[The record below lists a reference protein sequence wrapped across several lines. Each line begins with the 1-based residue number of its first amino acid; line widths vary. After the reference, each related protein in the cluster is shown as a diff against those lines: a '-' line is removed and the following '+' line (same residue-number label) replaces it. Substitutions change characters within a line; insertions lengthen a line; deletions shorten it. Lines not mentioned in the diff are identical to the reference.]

1 VDTNVL
7 KVDTTLNRVGILT
20 ATPNSAL
27 EVAGSI
33 RTTNAGGS
41 AAAATGV
48 FDYVAGTTTRFVSYG
63 ANTSTAGAFQF
74 TGLSSNASV
83 GDVRYG
89 IDATGVHSWQNVGG
103 VAGTAMTLNSTGLG
117 VGTSATSKLT
127 IKPSASSSGILEVL
141 TGSTNTD
148 SLRVSGGGTVN
159 SWLELRGYLGVKLY
173 SDATNT
179 VTVDSAGNCGIGVT
193 PSAWTSSVRAID
205 IVSGGLGVF
214 SGGITHNAYF
224 DNTDARWE
232 YKVNGSAT
240 YYNLQTG
247 IHQWFVAASGTA
259 NNPITT
265 FATASMTLDASGNLL
280 VGTTSLAG
288 SSSNATAVILGSAR
302 TANGSVSTTTA
313 VASTIFSITAA
324 LRGRYEVVALIAN
337 SGSPA
342 SYTSV
347 ASVIWDGNGGRVVA
361 NNGTNLT
368 ITLSGSD
375 VQVTQTSGSAQT
387 VFWSFLRVAL
397 A

>member
-1 VDTNVL
+1 VGGSPSGGALMTVGATSSVSATANAILISSNKAALVITCDGATNAAG
-7 KVDTTLNRVGILT
+7 TLISYSWANGNQGPLIFRNAAISNVMTLDAAGQVGIGVTPSYKFHSLVASGYSGAFKAST
-20 ATPNSAL
+20 AA
-27 EVAGSI
+27 I
-33 RTTNAGGS
+33 
-41 AAAATGV
+41 TGV
-48 FDYVAGTTTRFVSYG
+48 LIGNTVADLTVGVDASGNGRI
-63 ANTSTAGAFQF
+63 TAD
-74 TGLSSNASV
+74 ASK
-83 GDVRYG
+83 Y
-89 IDATGVHSWQNVGG
+89 
-103 VAGTAMTLNSTGLG
+103 LGLG
-117 VGTSATSKLT
+117 
-127 IKPSASSSGILEVL
+127 
-141 TGSTNTD
+141 
-148 SLRVSGGGTVN
+148 SGGLNDRVI
-159 SWLELRGYLGVKLY
+159 L
-173 SDATNT
+173 
-179 VTVDSAGNCGIGVT
+179 DSAGNVGIFVT

-232 YKVNGSAT
+232 YKGTGAAT